1 MESLRLSLDIYHNNI
16 LREIAEQLG
25 VLDKAHDKR
34 KATLV
39 ALLTKEIPR
48 RATYRREIAA
58 LSEAGRGTLALI
70 LRRGGSATVADL
82 TMPLTLS
89 GMVRLGDEKQTGD
102 TRLPTINEALLSLL
116 RQGLLVNVTPLTGS
130 STRRTF
136 SPLYNLEIPPEVI
149 KKLPQDLLK
158 APQPDFKRHIM
169 APPPQVVSRS
179 TEDAMR
185 RLFFVWA
192 ELHRQP
198 GKELQAGG
206 LYKRDL
212 RRLAQSMGL
221 ELAAEKATL
230 YHLINLLFALRLLG
244 RKNGTIIAVA
254 DETALHFWEQG
265 SAVQLGA
272 LAKAY
277 LHVGG
282 RPIIPPSLNVGYSY
296 SRATPHEFAWMHQQI
311 WGLFQKITEPL
322 WFPCTTFLQLLNHG
336 RAGNFLF
343 PENDVDNLIKG
354 VSWYSWGAARGKKEA
369 QLKQTLR
376 ETETT
381 MLHQLLEQWQWAGM
395 VDLGYDG
402 QSATPVALRLSLRGH
417 AAILE
422 QPFEEPQ
429 GEGQIILQPDFQVL
443 AMGPVSL
450 ATLATLERFTERE
463 QMQPAAVSYR
473 LNRESVYHA
482 LQTGMSVAEML
493 SFLTESTGQPVP
505 QNVERTLQEWRAQH
519 ERIVIRRDVLILQV
533 GYPERLVSL
542 AADRQLARYLHP
554 LDERTAWVR
563 TQDMPKVKRRL
574 WRLNLLPAFSRGPEA
589 DLPASMRWDEQGRL
603 SPRHPV
609 PSLYA
614 TGTARRIAEEC
625 EQGWQLTPQSVQLAV
640 STGFTAP
647 EIIALVE
654 RLTGGPLDAAW
665 RKQLQAWGHHYGSTQ
680 TAQVRLLRFENT
692 EALTGLRK
700 ADKRI
705 SRWMRPLSKKSNLA
719 VVNEKQWEEV
729 RILLAEWG
737 VTIEE
742 SRWW

>member
-1 MESLRLSLDIYHNNI
+1 MEPLRLSLETYHNNS
-16 LREIAEQLG
+16 LREIAEHLG
-25 VLDKAHDKR
+25 VLDQARNKR

-39 ALLTKEIPR
+39 ALLMEEIPH

-58 LSEAGRGTLALI
+58 LSEAERGALALV
-70 LRRGGSATVADL
+70 LQRGGNATVADL
-82 TMPLTLS
+82 TMPLMLS
-89 GMVRLGDEKQTGD
+89 GVVRLGDEKQTKG
-102 TRLPTINEALLSLL
+102 TRLPTISEALLSLL
-116 RQGLLVNVTPLTGS
+116 RKGLLVNVTPLTGT

-158 APQPDFKRHIM
+158 TPRPNFKKHIM

-212 RRLAQSMGL
+212 RRLARSMGL
-221 ELAAEKATL
+221 KLATEETTL
-230 YHLINLLFALRLLG
+230 RRLIEMLFALRLLG
-244 RKNGTIIAVA
+244 RKNGTIVAVA
-254 DETALHFWEQG
+254 DETALHFWERG
-265 SAVQLGA
+265 SAVQLRA

-282 RPIIPPSLNVGYSY
+282 RPTIPPTLNVGYSY

-381 MLHQLLEQWQWAGM
+381 VFHQLLEQWQWAGM

-402 QSATPVALRLSLRGH
+402 QSATPVALRLSPRGV
-417 AAILE
+417 AAILR

-429 GEGQIILQPDFQVL
+429 REGQIILQPDFQVL

-450 ATLATLERFTERE
+450 LTLATLERFTERE
-463 QMQPAAVSYR
+463 QVQPAAVSYR

-493 SFLTESTGQPVP
+493 AFLTESTGQPVP

-519 ERIVIRRDVLILQV
+519 ERIVIRRNVLILQV
-533 GYPERLVSL
+533 GRPERLEAL

-563 TQDMPKVKRRL
+563 PQDMPKVERHL
-574 WRLNLLPAFSRGPEA
+574 WKLDLLPAFSRGPEA
-589 DLPASMRWDEQGRL
+589 DLPASMRWDEAGRL

-614 TGTARRIAEEC
+614 TGTACRIAEEC

-640 STGFTAP
+640 STGFTVP

-654 RLTGGPLDAAW
+654 RLTGRPLDAAW
-665 RKQLQAWGHHYGSTQ
+665 RKQLQAWGRHYGSAQ
-680 TAQVRLLRFENT
+680 TAQVRLLSLESA
-692 EALTGLRK
+692 ESLAGLRK

-705 SRWMRPLSKKSNLA
+705 SRWLRPLSKKSNLA

-729 RILLAEWG
+729 CVLLAEWG
-737 VTIEE
+737 VTVEE
-742 SRWW
+742 GRWW